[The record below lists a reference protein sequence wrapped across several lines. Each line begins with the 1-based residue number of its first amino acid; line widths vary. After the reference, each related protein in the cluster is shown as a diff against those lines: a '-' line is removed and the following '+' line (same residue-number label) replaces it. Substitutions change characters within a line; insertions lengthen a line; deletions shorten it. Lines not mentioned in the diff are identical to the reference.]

1 MVFCLEHPK
10 RDQNLKFTLLP
21 VRRGASPHLSYGSPP
36 APGICSRQFQFFHG
50 KFILLAPISILLTA
64 ISICSWQFQF
74 VHGNF
79 NLLTAISIYSRQF
92 RNFTQGNFNFF
103 TATLTAFFA
112 SLTTCYGGRQWPR
125 TKSQNIKSKVDIYS
139 PSSKRKVKIAN
150 QKSIYELAELGGI
163 YMRLGR
169 TQTGVSS
176 YLSPYISFHA
186 FTELKMNSDRSDFI
200 SVADPTRVTFVPV

>member
-1 MVFCLEHPK
+1 M
-10 RDQNLKFTLLP
+10 
-21 VRRGASPHLSYGSPP
+21 
-36 APGICSRQFQFFHG
+36 SRQFQ
-50 KFILLAPISILLTA
+50 ISIAHGNFNFTHGNLNLITA
-64 ISICSWQFQF
+64 ISICSRRYQFT
-74 VHGNF
+74 HGNF
-79 NLLTAISIYSRQF
+79 AILLRAISIFFFLRSRHF
-92 RNFTQGNFNFF
+92 
-103 TATLTAFFA
+103 
-112 SLTTCYGGRQWPR
+112 SLLSLPVSYGGRQWPR

-163 YMRLGR
+163 YVRLGR

-176 YLSPYISFHA
+176 YLSPYISFYA

>member
-1 MVFCLEHPK
+1 MVFCLEHTK

-21 VRRGASPHLSYGSPP
+21 ARRRASPHLSYGSPS
-36 APGICSRQFQFFHG
+36 APGICSRQFQFFHC
-50 KFILLAPISILLTA
+50 KFILLTPISILLTA

-79 NLLTAISIYSRQF
+79 NLFTAISICSRRFQF
-92 RNFTQGNFNFF
+92 THGNFAILLRAISIFSQERSRHF
-103 TATLTAFFA
+103 
-112 SLTTCYGGRQWPR
+112 SLLSPPVSYGGRQWPR

-163 YMRLGR
+163 YVRLGR

-186 FTELKMNSDRSDFI
+186 FT
-200 SVADPTRVTFVPV
+200 

>member
-1 MVFCLEHPK
+1 MMFCLEHPK

-21 VRRGASPHLSYGSPP
+21 VRRRASPHLSYGSPP

-50 KFILLAPISILLTA
+50 KFILLTPISI
-64 ISICSWQFQF
+64 C
-74 VHGNF
+74 
-79 NLLTAISIYSRQF
+79 SRQF

-112 SLTTCYGGRQWPR
+112 SLTTSQLRRPTVATHQ
-125 TKSQNIKSKVDIYS
+125 KSKHKIKSGYLQSIFKEKSENRKSKVDLRTS
-139 PSSKRKVKIAN
+139 RTR
-150 QKSIYELAELGGI
+150 GI
-163 YMRLGR
+163 YVRLGR

>member
-1 MVFCLEHPK
+1 MFCLSETKIWNLHSYQWDDEHP
-10 RDQNLKFTLLP
+10 RTFHMG
-21 VRRGASPHLSYGSPP
+21 VPP
-36 APGICSRQFQFFHG
+36 PPGFAH
-50 KFILLAPISILLTA
+50 
-64 ISICSWQFQF
+64 
-74 VHGNF
+74 
-79 NLLTAISIYSRQF
+79 
-92 RNFTQGNFNFF
+92 GNFNFF
-103 TATLTAFFA
+103 TANSFYSRQFQFA
-112 SLTTCYGGRQWPR
+112 HGNFAILLRAISIFSQQRSRHFSLLSPPVSYGGRQWPR

-200 SVADPTRVTFVPV
+200 SVADPTRVTFVPVWDRTVLI

>member
-21 VRRGASPHLSYGSPP
+21 ASPHLSYGSPP
-36 APGICSRQFQFFHG
+36 APGICSRQFQFYSRQFQFAHG
-50 KFILLAPISILLTA
+50 NFNLFTA
-64 ISICSWQFQF
+64 ISICSRRFQF
-74 VHGNF
+74 SHGNF
-79 NLLTAISIYSRQF
+79 AILLRAISTFSQQRSRHF
-92 RNFTQGNFNFF
+92 
-103 TATLTAFFA
+103 
-112 SLTTCYGGRQWPR
+112 SLLSPPVSYGGRQWPR

-139 PSSKRKVKIAN
+139 PSSERKVKIAN

>member
-21 VRRGASPHLSYGSPP
+21 ASPHLSYGSPP
-36 APGICSRQFQFFHG
+36 PPGFAH
-50 KFILLAPISILLTA
+50 
-64 ISICSWQFQF
+64 
-74 VHGNF
+74 
-79 NLLTAISIYSRQF
+79 
-92 RNFTQGNFNFF
+92 GNFNFF
-103 TATLTAFFA
+103 TANSFYSRQFQFYSRQFQFAHGNFNLFTAISICSRRFQFSHGNFA
-112 SLTTCYGGRQWPR
+112 ILLRAISTFSQQRSRHFSLLSPPVSYGGRQWPR

-176 YLSPYISFHA
+176 CLSSYISFHA